1 VTRPLVPLPAW
12 LPTTLGIAL
21 TGALTVILAGVVPAP
36 WWWPL
41 TPLAPASGPAIEA
54 AADRAESSVRQA
66 ARLIYLAKTKAGVF
80 VDQGGPPEQIALIG
94 SEWTPLVTTL
104 GSLEAKRLAASPAWA
119 RVLTREFARAGV
131 GQGSVVAAVFS
142 GSFPGLNLAVSCAVQ
157 ALGARLIAVS
167 SVTASTWGATD
178 PGFTWPEI
186 EARLVDDGVIRPVSV
201 AISIGGDGD
210 RGLELEAEARTMAE
224 SILERAARR
233 LGAQRLRPP
242 SVAAAMQQRVE
253 ILATHARGRPF
264 AVFVNVGGTTA
275 ALGRNEG
282 VLRLRT
288 GWLTDASPADL
299 GDGLLGYYARRGTR
313 VLHLLNIRD
322 LAARWG
328 LS

>member
-1 VTRPLVPLPAW
+1 MTRPLVPLPAW
-12 LPTTLGIAL
+12 LPTTLGIVLVGWL
-21 TGALTVILAGVVPAP
+21 TAILADVVPAP
-36 WWWPL
+36 FWWPV
-41 TPLAPASGPAIEA
+41 TPIVPASA
-54 AADRAESSVRQA
+54 AVTETAGNRAEASARHA
-66 ARLIYLAKTKAGVF
+66 ARLIYTAKTGAGVF
-80 VDQGGPPEQIALIG
+80 VDRGGPPEEIALIG

-119 RVLTREFARAGV
+119 RVLTREFARSGV
-131 GQGSVVAAVFS
+131 GEGSVVAAAFS

-186 EARLVDDGVIRPVSV
+186 EARLVDAGVIHPVSV
-201 AISIGGDGD
+201 AISVGGDGD
-210 RGLELEAEARTMAE
+210 RGLDLEGEARSTAE
-224 SILERAARR
+224 SIAERTAGR
-233 LGAQRLRPP
+233 LGAQWLRPM
-242 SVAAAMQQRVE
+242 SVDAAIQQRIAV
-253 ILATHARGRPF
+253 LARHARGRPLT
-264 AVFVNVGGTTA
+264 VFVNVGGTSA
-275 ALGRNEG
+275 ALGRASG

-288 GWLTDASPADL
+288 GWLTGAPVADL

-322 LAARWG
+322 LATRWG

>member
-1 VTRPLVPLPAW
+1 M
-12 LPTTLGIAL
+12 GIAI
-21 TGALTVILAGVVPAP
+21 TAALTVVLAGVVPTP
-36 WWWPL
+36 SWWPVS
-41 TPLAPASGPAIEA
+41 PIVPASGAAIEA
-54 AADRAESSVRQA
+54 AADRADSSVRRA
-66 ARLIYLAKTKAGVF
+66 ARLIYAAKTEAGVF
-80 VDQGGPPEQIALIG
+80 VDRGGPPDEVALIG

-119 RVLTREFARAGV
+119 RVLTRELARAGV
-131 GQGSVVAAVFS
+131 GEGAVVAAAFS

-157 ALGARLIAVS
+157 ALGARLVAVS

-186 EARLVDDGVIRPVSV
+186 EARLVDAGMIRPVSV

-210 RGLELEAEARTMAE
+210 RGLDLEAEARTIAE
-224 SILERAARR
+224 SIAERTAPR
-233 LGAQRLRPP
+233 LGAVLLRPATAD
-242 SVAAAMQQRVE
+242 AAVQQRVDA
-253 ILATHARGRPF
+253 LTTHARGRPL
-264 AVFVNVGGTTA
+264 AVFVNVGGTMA
-275 ALGRNEG
+275 ALGRTEG

-288 GWLTDASPADL
+288 GWVTDAPPADL
-299 GDGLLGYYARRGTR
+299 GDGLLGYYAHRGTR